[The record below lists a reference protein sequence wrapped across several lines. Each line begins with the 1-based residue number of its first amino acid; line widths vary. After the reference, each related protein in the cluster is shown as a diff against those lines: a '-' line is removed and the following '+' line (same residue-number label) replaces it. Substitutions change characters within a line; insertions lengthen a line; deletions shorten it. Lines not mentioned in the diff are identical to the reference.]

1 MTDSCLLTL
10 VAPPSLE
17 DTLIDW
23 LLMQDYIS
31 GFNSVE
37 INGHG
42 ARSHQISIYEQV
54 TGRQKR
60 IEFQIHTEISIANSM
75 IDVLKIKFLNSGLHY
90 ILTPVLSAGQI

>member
-1 MTDSCLLTL
+1 MTDRCLLTL

-17 DTLIDW
+17 EALIDW
-23 LLMQDYIS
+23 LLMQENIS
-31 GFNSVE
+31 GFSSAE

-42 ARSHQISIYEQV
+42 ARSHQLSIFEQV

-75 IDVLKIKFLNSGLHY
+75 IDALKVKFVNSGLHY
-90 ILTPVLSAGQI
+90 ILTPVLSAGKI

>member
-1 MTDSCLLTL
+1 MTDICLLTL

-17 DTLIDW
+17 ETLIDW
-23 LLMQDYIS
+23 LLMQENIS
-31 GFNSVE
+31 GFSTTE

-42 ARSHQISIYEQV
+42 ARSHQLSIFEQV

-75 IDVLKIKFLNSGLHY
+75 IDALKVKFANSGLHY
-90 ILTPVLSAGQI
+90 ILTPVLNAGQI